1 MSGEGCPVCETENM
15 GTWMLTCLSPV
26 ATVRSC
32 EEHIVFN
39 LITLL
44 AIKLNMP
51 GEVLYEIIEMG
62 MRPEPGQP
70 AAEPEQPAVDKPKRA
85 RKRAAA
91 PEPVEE
97 VPADA
102 VSD

>member
-1 MSGEGCPVCETENM
+1 M
-15 GTWMLTCLSPV
+15 GTWMLTCLNPV

-44 AIKLNMP
+44 AIKLDMP
-51 GEVLYEIIEMG
+51 GSVLYEIIQMG
-62 MRPEPGQP
+62 ISP
-70 AAEPEQPAVDKPKRA
+70 EPEQPVAAPEPEPKVLPKRTST
-85 RKRAAA
+85 RKRAAK
-91 PEPVEE
+91 PVEE
-97 VPADA
+97 VPADV

>member
-1 MSGEGCPVCETENM
+1 MAGEGCPICETENM
-15 GTWMLTCLSPV
+15 GTWMLTCLNPV

-44 AIKLNMP
+44 AIKLDMP
-51 GEVLYEIIEMG
+51 GSVLYEIIQTG
-62 MRPEPGQP
+62 ITPEPEEP
-70 AAEPEQPAVDKPKRA
+70 VAAPEPEPKVLPKRVST
-85 RKRAAA
+85 RKRAAKQ
-91 PEPVEE
+91 PEE
-97 VPADA
+97 VPADV